1 MSLKSLSVLRRLV
14 LILIA
19 AFVGALTLGAVA
31 LYEYRLQMDANYAR
45 AVRQLV
51 ETAHGVV
58 THYHEL
64 ETSGQLQRA
73 EAQAGAKE
81 ALRAVRYDG
90 TEYFWINDSGTVS
103 VMHPIRPEL
112 EGRDLGDVKDA
123 DGTYMFREFAAVAR
137 EHGEGYVNYKWPKPG
152 ATEPQPK
159 ISYVKLFE
167 PWGWV
172 VGTGVYTDDIDAA
185 FNTHLYR
192 FLGVVLLV
200 MAVLSL
206 LAWRIVR
213 SITAQLGGEPAYAAQ
228 IMQRVAQGDLQV
240 DVQVSGGDRS
250 SLLGALAGML
260 GGLRE
265 MMREIG
271 TGAEQVA
278 GNSHHIS
285 GVAREV
291 ADATHSQADA
301 ASAIAAAVEQMTVSI
316 NHISEHARET
326 EQNSSVAAQLAEKGE
341 ERAGRAVAEM
351 GGIAVTVEQASEKI
365 QHLVK
370 RANEIGSI
378 AHVIKEIAAQTNL
391 LALNAAIEAARA
403 GEQGRGFAVVADEV
417 RGLAERTAEATVQ
430 IEQMVG
436 SIQGETQAA
445 VTEMAR
451 VAQQVQAG
459 VGMVK
464 GAAESLEE
472 IRGGTDVA
480 LARIRDV
487 SNATT
492 EQSAASTSIAQR
504 VEHIAQMVEET
515 SVSMRSTVDAVGQL
529 EALAAQLRQMIGRF
543 KY

>member
-1 MSLKSLSVLRRLV
+1 MSLKSLPVLHR
-14 LILIA
+14 LILILFA
-19 AFVGALTLGAVA
+19 AFVGTLTLGAVA
-31 LYEYRLQMDANYAR
+31 LYEYRVQMDANYGR

-58 THYHEL
+58 AHYHAL
-64 ETSGQLQRA
+64 EASGRLPRA
-73 EAQAGAKE
+73 DAQEAAKQTLR
-81 ALRAVRYDG
+81 ALRYDEA
-90 TEYFWINDSGTVS
+90 EYFWINDSGTIS

-112 EGRDLGDVKDA
+112 EGRDLRDVQDPNGK
-123 DGTYMFREFAAVAR
+123 YMFREFASVAR
-137 EHGEGYVNYKWPKPG
+137 EHGEGFVDYLWPKPG
-152 ATEPQPK
+152 ASAPQPK

-167 PWGWV
+167 PWGWI
-172 VGTGVYTDDIDAA
+172 VGSGVYTDDIDAA
-185 FNTHLYR
+185 FTSHLYR

-213 SITAQLGGEPAYAAQ
+213 SITSQLGGEPAYAAQ

-240 DVQVSGGDRS
+240 AVQVARGDRG
-250 SLLGALAGML
+250 SLLGALADML
-260 GGLRE
+260 VRLRA

-271 TGAEQVA
+271 GSAEQVA
-278 GNSHHIS
+278 GSSHHIS
-285 GVAREV
+285 GVARGV
-291 ADATHSQADA
+291 AEAAHSQADA

-316 NHISEHARET
+316 NHISDNARET
-326 EQNSSVAAQLAEKGE
+326 ERNSSEAAQLAEKGE
-341 ERAGRAVAEM
+341 QRAGHAVSEM
-351 GGIAVTVEQASEKI
+351 GGIAVTVDQASEKI
-365 QHLVK
+365 QQLVA
-370 RANEIGSI
+370 RADEIGSI

-417 RGLAERTAEATVQ
+417 RGLAERTAQATVQ

-436 SIQGETQAA
+436 SIQTETQAA

-451 VAQQVQAG
+451 VAQRVQAG
-459 VGMVK
+459 VGMVR
-464 GAAESLEE
+464 GAAESLGE
-472 IRGGTDVA
+472 IRGGTEVA

-515 SVSMRSTVDAVGQL
+515 SVSMRSTVDAVGEL
-529 EALAAQLRQMIGRF
+529 EALAAQLREMIGRF
-543 KY
+543 RY